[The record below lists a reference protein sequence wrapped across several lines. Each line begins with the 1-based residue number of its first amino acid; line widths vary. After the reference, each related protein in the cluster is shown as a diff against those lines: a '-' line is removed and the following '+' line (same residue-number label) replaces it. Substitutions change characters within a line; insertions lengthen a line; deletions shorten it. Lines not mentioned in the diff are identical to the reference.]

1 MRSSVLFL
9 RYVGTKTAC
18 NWEQCSK
25 DLTENHCTL
34 NFHEFSN
41 AYEWSIH
48 LGFMLYIKWP
58 FLLHYM
64 LLNMQKW
71 NKKRHSPGMMPSET
85 KDPLWALAGMSFTLA
100 LAKDMRQLSRSPRKI
115 ERSFAE
121 HTSCLVNIWGCRRLS
136 QPVKSCS
143 RKQPVKCSW
152 TKLPEGTLGKTSW
165 EIVLPRNSRIEA
177 CNIHGLN
184 NLSPWMNVTVGQN
197 FFQVG
202 SPLSL
207 SMQQRVLEV

>member
-71 NKKRHSPGMMPSET
+71 NKKRHSPGNDAIRNQRSPVGPGGHVLHPGPGEGHAPTFQVAT
-85 KDPLWALAGMSFTLA
+85 KDREEFRRAYKLLGQHLGMSQIESACKILFPETACKML
-100 LAKDMRQLSRSPRKI
+100 LNETPGRNIREDLMRNCITEKLS
-115 ERSFAE
+115 
-121 HTSCLVNIWGCRRLS
+121 HW
-136 QPVKSCS
+136 
-143 RKQPVKCSW
+143 
-152 TKLPEGTLGKTSW
+152 
-165 EIVLPRNSRIEA
+165 
-177 CNIHGLN
+177 
-184 NLSPWMNVTVGQN
+184 
-197 FFQVG
+197 
-202 SPLSL
+202 SL
-207 SMQQRVLEV
+207 